1 MSSKQPN
8 VARGD
13 LEVPAESR
21 VGHSL
26 CPKCFEMVAMGQPCD
41 EPDCPL
47 AEEPESG
54 PESKVYPELAKANVL
69 RMRGEYKLARDT
81 CLSLLKRYPGNVD
94 AHTLLGDIEAE
105 EGDLVHAAQWYEMA
119 LDLRPESEADA
130 RKLEAIRQRIQDREA
145 RQTAQQLGLP
155 TTKPRALLFAAVA
168 IVVVL
173 ASVATAFVLG
183 NRLRGSSPT
192 KREIITTPIQAGPPE
207 DTAAGVPAPESKTE
221 VAPPAPTTAPVTE
234 PTTSP
239 ITEDANLLARLKAE
253 AIEGARLT
261 AAEQDPRDESI
272 EVTARADQVG
282 DLRELAAL
290 LGVSILDRTPESR
303 KVTIRL
309 TDQGA
314 LVFVAD
320 VPREVVDGAREAIGD
335 LGAGRYNKEALIGVL
350 TDVWPTQ

>member
-1 MSSKQPN
+1 
-8 VARGD
+8 
-13 LEVPAESR
+13 
-21 VGHSL
+21 
-26 CPKCFEMVAMGQPCD
+26 MVALGHVCD
-41 EPDCPL
+41 EADCPL
-47 AEEPESG
+47 AEEPETG

-155 TTKPRALLFAAVA
+155 TTKPRAMLFAAVA

-173 ASVATAFVLG
+173 ASVSTAFLLG
-183 NRLRGSSPT
+183 NRMRESNPT
-192 KREIITTPIQAGPPE
+192 KREVITTPIQAGTPE
-207 DTAAGVPAPESKTE
+207 ENVASISAPENKTE
-221 VAPPAPTTAPVTE
+221 ITPPAPT
-234 PTTSP
+234 PTP
-239 ITEDANLLARLKAE
+239 IPESATLPTTEDASLLARLRTE

-261 AAEQDPRDESI
+261 AAEQDPRDKSI
-272 EVTARADQVG
+272 EITARADQVG

-290 LGVSILDRTPESR
+290 LGVSILDRASESR

-314 LVFVAD
+314 LVLVAD
-320 VPREVVDGAREAIGD
+320 VPREAVDGAREAIGD